1 MSGEHVKAV
10 PQSLSFSRK
19 QISVTFN
26 IALPDGT
33 TKSLTLESDYR
44 IKAIVSHAG
53 MSVGSELEL
62 EIWGM
67 SLNDM
72 NRLSY
77 VANYPNVENPRTV
90 NQSNSTVIVRVGDY
104 GKPLTTLFMGLLTE
118 GYAALNGGEPVFRAH
133 AMTSLL
139 LAAVVPDP
147 ISYRG
152 PRSVVSIL
160 SDICA
165 AAGLQLIDHGGW
177 DRHATLTNH
186 YAEGTTLQM
195 IEKTIKAC
203 GGTYDLSDINAQ
215 QNNIGS
221 SFKGVI
227 HVWGPTYG
235 GATKSAAEDI
245 LPLISVE
252 TGLVG
257 YPTYNRAGVS
267 FTCLLR
273 PDIAYYQPIKLDGP
287 YAPAGWVTD
296 DNGLNQQ
303 GQKVSSG
310 PWTGIWLP
318 TDITHEVTSEI
329 PGGNWHTFVEAQLTN
344 IGAKIAVK

>member
-1 MSGEHVKAV
+1 MSEHTKAV

-33 TKSLTLESDYR
+33 TNSLTLESDYR

-53 MSVGSELEL
+53 MSVGSELDL

-77 VANYPNVENPRTV
+77 VANYPNAENPRTV

-118 GYAALNGGEPVFRAH
+118 GYADLNGGEPVFRAH

-139 LAAVVPDP
+139 LAGILPDP

-160 SDICA
+160 SDICTA
-165 AAGLQLIDHGGW
+165 SGYQLIDHGGW
-177 DRHATLTNH
+177 DRHATLTNT
-186 YAEGTTLQM
+186 YLEGTTLQR

-203 GGTYDLSDINAQ
+203 GGTYNSKPLSVR
-215 QNNIGS
+215 NNEGTTSAIGL
-221 SFKGVI
+221 VE
-227 HVWGPTYG
+227 VWGPTYG
-235 GATKSAAEDI
+235 GTPKSEDEST

-287 YAPAGWVTD
+287 YIPAGWMTG

-303 GQKVSSG
+303 GQRVSKG
-310 PWTGIWLP
+310 PWDGIWLP
-318 TDITHEVTSEI
+318 TNITHEVTSEI
-329 PGGNWHTFVEAQLTN
+329 PGGNWHTFVDAQLTN
-344 IGAKIAVK
+344 IGTKIAVK

>member
-1 MSGEHVKAV
+1 MSEHLRAI
-10 PQSLSFSRK
+10 PQSLSFTRK
-19 QISVTFN
+19 QISITFN

-33 TKSLTLESDYR
+33 TDSLTLESDYR

-67 SLNDM
+67 SIHDM

-77 VANYPNVENPRTV
+77 VANYPNAQNPRTV
-90 NQSNSTVIVRVGDY
+90 DQSNSTVIVRVGDY
-104 GKPLTTLFMGLLTE
+104 GQPLTTLFMGLLTE
-118 GYAALNGGEPVFRAH
+118 GSADLNGGEPVFRAH

-160 SDICA
+160 SDICT
-165 AAGLQLIDHGGW
+165 AAGFQLIDHGGW
-177 DRHATLTNH
+177 DRHAVLTNT
-186 YAEGTTLQM
+186 YLEGTTLQM

-203 GGTYDLSDINAQ
+203 RGTYDLSDINAQ

-235 GATKSAAEDI
+235 GAVKSAQEDTI
-245 LPLISVE
+245 PLISVK
-252 TGLVG
+252 TGLIG
-257 YPTYNRAGVS
+257 YPTYNRAGIS

-273 PDIAYYQPIKLDGP
+273 PDIAYYQPVKLEKGDT
-287 YAPAGWVTD
+287 PAGWVTD

-303 GQKVSSG
+303 GQKVSRG
-310 PWTGIWLP
+310 PWDGIWLP
-318 TDITHEVTSEI
+318 TNITHEVTSEI
-329 PGGNWHTFVEAQLTN
+329 PGGNWHTFVDAQLTN
-344 IGAKIAVK
+344 IGAQIAVK

>member
-1 MSGEHVKAV
+1 MSEHVKAI

-26 IALPDGT
+26 IALPGGT
-33 TKSLTLESDYR
+33 TKSLTLESDCR
-44 IKAIVSHAG
+44 IKAIVTHAG
-53 MSVGSELEL
+53 MSTGSELEL

-72 NRLSY
+72 NMLSY
-77 VANYPNVENPRTV
+77 VANYPNAENPRTV

-118 GYAALNGGEPVFRAH
+118 GSADLNGGEPVFRAH
-133 AMTSLL
+133 AMTSMI
-139 LAAVVPDP
+139 LAGILPDP

-165 AAGLQLIDHGGW
+165 ASGYQLIDHGGW
-177 DRHATLTNH
+177 DRHATLTNT
-186 YAEGTTLQM
+186 YLEGTTLQR
-195 IEKTIKAC
+195 IQKVVEDC
-203 GGTYDLSDINAQ
+203 CHGTYNFTPLSVRDNEGTSSS
-215 QNNIGS
+215 IGL
-221 SFKGVI
+221 VE
-227 HVWGPTYG
+227 VWGPTYG
-235 GATKSAAEDI
+235 GATKGADEETV
-245 LPLISVE
+245 PLISVE

-273 PDIAYYQPIKLDGP
+273 PDIAYYQPIKLDGK
-287 YAPAGWVTD
+287 YVPAGWVTD
-296 DNGLNQQ
+296 NNGLNQQ
-303 GQKVSSG
+303 GQKVSTG

-318 TDITHEVTSEI
+318 TSITHEVTSEI
-329 PGGNWHTFVEAQLTN
+329 PGGNWHTFVDAQLTN

>member
-1 MSGEHVKAV
+1 MSEHLRAI

-33 TKSLTLESDYR
+33 TDSLTLESDYR

-67 SLNDM
+67 SIHDM

-77 VANYPNVENPRTV
+77 VANYPNAQNPRTV
-90 NQSNSTVIVRVGDY
+90 DQSNSTVIVRVGDY
-104 GKPLTTLFMGLLTE
+104 GQPLTTLFMGLLTE
-118 GYAALNGGEPVFRAH
+118 GSADLNGGEPVFRAH

-160 SDICA
+160 SDICT
-165 AAGLQLIDHGGW
+165 AAGYQLIDHGGW
-177 DRHATLTNH
+177 DRHAVLHNH
-186 YAEGTTLQM
+186 YAEGTTLDQLKST
-195 IEKTIKAC
+195 IEAC
-203 GGTYDLSDINAQ
+203 GGTFNLTNINAIEIQ
-215 QNNIGS
+215 DATPLSGT
-221 SFKGVI
+221 VE
-227 HVWGPTYG
+227 VWGPTYG
-235 GATKSAAEDI
+235 GVVKSASEI
-245 LPLISVE
+245 TLPLISPE

-257 YPTYNRAGVS
+257 YPTYNRSGIS
-267 FTCLLR
+267 FSSLLR
-273 PDIAYYQPIKLDGP
+273 PDIAFYQPVKIKKE
-287 YAPAGWVTD
+287 YTPAGWVASAG
-296 DNGLNQQ
+296 GLNQQ
-303 GQKVSSG
+303 GQRIATA
-310 PWTGIWLP
+310 PWDGIWLP
-318 TDITHEVTSEI
+318 ISITHEVTSEI
-329 PGGNWHTFVEAQLTN
+329 PGGNWHTFVYCQMMN
-344 IGAKIAVK
+344 SGQQVAVK

>member
-19 QISVTFN
+19 QIAVTFN

-33 TKSLTLESDYR
+33 TNSLTLESDYR

-118 GYAALNGGEPVFRAH
+118 GYADLNGGEPVFRAH

-165 AAGLQLIDHGGW
+165 AAGYQLIDHGGW
-177 DRHATLTNH
+177 DRHATLTNT
-186 YAEGTTLQM
+186 YLEGTTLQM
-195 IEKTIKAC
+195 IEKVIKAC
-203 GGTYDLSDINAQ
+203 GGTYNSKPLSARNDKDGTA
-215 QNNIGS
+215 S
-221 SFKGVI
+221 LVLVE
-227 HVWGPTYG
+227 VWGPTYG
-235 GATKSAAEDI
+235 GVTKSADKDTV
-245 LPLISVE
+245 PLISVD
-252 TGLVG
+252 TGLIG

-287 YAPAGWVTD
+287 YVPAGWVTGN
-296 DNGLNQQ
+296 NGLNQQ
-303 GQKVSSG
+303 GQKVSTG

-318 TDITHEVTSEI
+318 TGITHEVTSEI
-329 PGGNWHTFVEAQLTN
+329 PGGNWHTFVDAQLTN